1 MSNRNYVKVV
11 YVDPAAISTY
21 GYELSKLALIMTKEW
36 GQAMS
41 KYVESILEKES
52 ELNALSDNELVLELH
67 SGSEEILEA
76 LALGVSLG
84 SGNNEQIVQVII
96 GMIRQSINN
105 PQQMLAALGQRSPGI
120 PLSIAL
126 RHNYPF
132 IVMPVV
138 NSADIEYSVHFDL
151 NDFSTFFV
159 VENQLAPVIDLLSS
173 FPIDPSIRE
182 GLKGEDFYGSREDD
196 SEDEKEEEEEGSVE
210 DDTPALDPIMEAIE
224 RDLQRHLARAYESES
239 EAANDDSYE
248 EEDTPIM
255 DRMEREIY
263 EMLRS
268 MVENQKKSNPVEETD
283 DSVVERTS
291 EIEYIARIYDVFGN
305 LEDER
310 VGNASQLESLLNWA
324 KAVAELDGLRYSVVR
339 AVTTTVVSVEEEIVT
354 QST

>member
-11 YVDPAAISTY
+11 YVDPAAIDTY
-21 GYELSKLALIMTKEW
+21 GYELSKLALILTKEW
-36 GQAMS
+36 AHAMS
-41 KYVESILEKES
+41 KYVQSMLEKET
-52 ELNALSDNELVLELH
+52 ELNALSDKELVLELH
-67 SGSEEILEA
+67 SGSEEIIEA
-76 LALGVSLG
+76 LSMGVQIG
-84 SGNNEQIVQVII
+84 SGNNFDIVNAII
-96 GMIRQSINN
+96 GLVRKSIST
-105 PQQMLAALGQRSPGI
+105 PQQMFEALGQRSPGI

-138 NSADIEYSVHFDL
+138 NSSDIEYSVHFDL
-151 NDFSTFFV
+151 NEFTTFFV
-159 VENQLAPVIDLLSS
+159 IENNLGDAVTHLSS
-173 FPIDPSIRE
+173 FPIDPAIRD
-182 GLKGEDFYGSREDD
+182 GLMGEDFYGSREDD
-196 SEDEKEEEEEGSVE
+196 SEEEGSVE
-210 DDTPALDPIMEAIE
+210 DDTPVLDPIMEAIE

-310 VGNASQLESLLNWA
+310 VGNATQLESLLNWA